1 MRKCREVGVCKFYL
15 VKKKIRNEHVFV
27 IFLNSKLKAKT
38 ILKHSHK
45 LLTIITIYF
54 SIKNLLFFFLFYTII
69 FKKHSLSFKNY
80 FFIKFLLFSQ
90 IISLF
95 VYKNK
100 EVLKN

>member
-15 VKKKIRNEHVFV
+15 VKKKKIRNEHVFV

-54 SIKNLLFFFLFYTII
+54 SIKNLLFFFYFTQLFLKNIH
-69 FKKHSLSFKNY
+69 FHSK
-80 FFIKFLLFSQ
+80 
-90 IISLF
+90 IISLSNF
-95 VYKNK
+95 YYS
-100 EVLKN
+100 LKSFLPLCTKIKKY